1 MTLFLVITR
10 FICIFAHLKYYK
22 RKNQVMNSTGRKQS
36 YPLSEYLQSSHVSM
50 ELLDLVKSVFLRHN
64 RFSSV
69 LISVDDESV
78 IGLAPSVLSEGA
90 EIEPDFVI
98 EVQPYA
104 IWREDTAASFTSD
117 YDLKRF
123 NRSTVLETLRR
134 KVSDHKRYSFVAHQ
148 QEEGI
153 EGESVIKYEFIRL
166 SKDAKFILAT
176 QLVIT
181 STLEHD
187 VLTGGLNRAGLLRE
201 LEGKF
206 QLIGGEEQYSILYF
220 NIQNFR
226 MINELHGAKVGDRV
240 LQQMYTSLVYSSL
253 HPVSYARL
261 DSDNFVCMIDRKN
274 FNADVV
280 KDLCHQDCVMENLRV
295 PFRCLCGIY
304 HLDDPEIS
312 PINAC
317 DHAKL
322 AISYIK
328 DRLLQ
333 PWMVFNSFM
342 QKSYSSDAEIL
353 KELDDAINNDEFVP
367 FYQPIVDTQTGS
379 IVMAEA
385 LVRWKSPAKGLVP
398 PGVFIPVLERHGG
411 LSRIDML
418 MEKKVFDMQCQRY
431 QDKLPVVP
439 VDLNLSWVDFS
450 DTALLDQLYQHVK
463 DPALPVDYMRYEI
476 TESAL
481 AEIAENRYDVLDFFK
496 VQRVKLLIDDFGQGY
511 SFGTM
516 KDVDFHIIKI
526 DKSLIDQIGTSR
538 KVNLLI
544 ETIINMFHKMHAKVV
559 AEGVETEMQVN
570 YLRKVG
576 CDYIQGYFFYKP
588 MDQDAFLNLLEN
600 MEEANEAAR
609 KKSGVKSVKADAA
622 ADQSKVSKFHMSYI
636 AQKFSWLY
644 GSIQLKDF
652 KSTFLIVAVCA
663 FVAAAIYFTTY
674 NMVNNLVTENCDEM
688 TERDIDK
695 IKLNI
700 DMELGLAQEVIQT
713 FAATVFSNGLDIP
726 RDEKE
731 IYEMMEN
738 FLAQTPNISGI
749 VAGFEDSVFPQYA
762 DKRGFGPLVRNQNN
776 TLVRY
781 QVGEIRDFR
790 KTKEWYFTPLATR
803 KAGWSSPFFS
813 EEGDIIISYS
823 VPLFDKDRKV
833 IGVVACDLSIS
844 QLQSVIEQIKPYPS
858 SMVMIMQEDL
868 TFVIHPEKGYAMH
881 RTLPIFLRER
891 GVPVEQTIIDAL
903 SRGETGKAVIDEGH
917 NPTFLYYDVIDR
929 AGYRLLIESP
939 SEDVYKTL
947 TDISSTL
954 KGIGF
959 GGLSALI
966 LTLAIMLYDNK
977 KRERR
982 STERSMRILRHS
994 AETDGLTDIFNRAAG
1009 EKMISELMAKNT
1021 PGVFAI
1027 LDCDKFKQVNDNYG
1041 HASGD
1046 KLLKHLAEAL
1056 KTSFPTDITLHL
1068 GGDEF
1073 AVFCSDVRTA
1083 EDFQERAQLFFA
1095 QVRDIRIEEMG
1106 NYEPSV
1112 SMGAAVYHG
1121 EDGLPFDRLYTM
1133 ADKLLYESKKTEGCA
1148 LTISDN

>member
-1 MTLFLVITR
+1 M
-10 FICIFAHLKYYK
+10 
-22 RKNQVMNSTGRKQS
+22 NQVNNLSDTKQS
-36 YPLSEYLQSSHVSM
+36 YPLSEYIKNSHVSM
-50 ELLDLVKSVFLRHN
+50 ELLDLVRSVFLRSN
-64 RFSSV
+64 RFNSV
-69 LISVDDESV
+69 LISVDDDSV
-78 IGLAPSVLSEGA
+78 IGLSPSMLSEGA
-90 EIEPDFVI
+90 DIQPEFMI

-104 IWREDTAASFTSD
+104 MWRDEIAASFTSE

-123 NRSTVLETLRR
+123 TRSTVLNTLCR
-134 KVSDHKRYSFVAHQ
+134 KVGDHKRYSFVAHQ

-201 LEGKF
+201 LESKF
-206 QLIGGEEQYSILYF
+206 QLIGEEEEYSLALF

-226 MINELHGAKVGDRV
+226 IINELHGAKVGDRV
-240 LQQMYTSLVYSSL
+240 LQQMYTSIVYSSL
-253 HPVSYARL
+253 SPISYARL
-261 DSDNFVCMIDRKN
+261 DSDNFVCMLPRKN
-274 FNADVV
+274 FNADAI
-280 KDLCHQDCVMENLRV
+280 KDLCHQECLVENLKI

-304 HLDDPEIS
+304 HLDDKNDVPA
-312 PINAC
+312 NAI
-317 DHAKL
+317 DRAKL

-328 DRLLQ
+328 DRFLQ
-333 PWMVFNSFM
+333 PWMVFNPYM
-342 QKSYSSDAEIL
+342 QTSYSSDAEIL
-353 KELDDAINNDEFVP
+353 KELDDAISNDEFVP
-367 FYQPIVDTQTGS
+367 FFQPIVDTQTGS

-385 LVRWKSPAKGLVP
+385 LVRWKSPTKGLVS
-398 PGVFIPVLERHGG
+398 PGIFIPVLERHGG

-418 MEKKVFDMQCQRY
+418 MEQKVYALQCQRY
-431 QDKLPVVP
+431 KDNLPIVP
-439 VDLNLSWVDFS
+439 VDINLSWVDFS
-450 DTALLDQLYQHVK
+450 DTTLLDQLFEHVK
-463 DPALPVDYMRYEI
+463 DKSLPVDYMRYEI

-516 KDVDFHIIKI
+516 KDVDFAIIKI

-570 YLRKVG
+570 YLKKVG
-576 CDYIQGYFFYKP
+576 CDYIQGFFFYKP
-588 MDQDAFLNLLEN
+588 MDEEAFVQTLSN
-600 MEEANEAAR
+600 MDEANEIAR
-609 KKSGVKSVKADAA
+609 QKCGVMSVKAEGETEKK
-622 ADQSKVSKFHMSYI
+622 SKSGRRLPYLL
-636 AQKFSWLY
+636 QKLLWPFESV
-644 GSIQLKDF
+644 QLKDF
-652 KSTFLIVAVCA
+652 KSTFLIVAVCGL
-663 FVAAAIYFTTY
+663 VATAIYFSTY
-674 NMVNNLVTENCDEM
+674 NLVSNLVTNNCDEM
-688 TERDIDK
+688 TARDIDK

-700 DMELGLAQEVIQT
+700 DLELGVAQEAIQT
-713 FAATVFSNGLDIP
+713 FSSTVFSSGRDIP
-726 RDEKE
+726 RSEEE
-731 IYEMMEN
+731 IYKMMEN
-738 FLAQTPNISGI
+738 FLATTPNISGI
-749 VAGFEDSVFPQYA
+749 VAGFEDEIFPKYA
-762 DKRGFGPLVRNQNN
+762 DRRGFGPLVRNQNDS
-776 TLVRY
+776 LVRY
-781 QVGEIRDFR
+781 QVGDIRDFR
-790 KTKEWYFTPLATR
+790 KTKEWYSIPIETG

-823 VPLFDKDRKV
+823 VPLFDRDHEIV
-833 IGVVACDLSIS
+833 GVVACDLSIS
-844 QLQSVIEQIKPYPS
+844 HLQKVIELIKPYPT

-891 GVPVEQTIIDAL
+891 GVPVDQEIIEAL
-903 SRGETGKAVIDEGH
+903 REGKTGKAVLDAEN
-917 NPTFLYYDVIDR
+917 NPTFLYYDVIEK

-939 SEDVYKTL
+939 SDDVYQSL
-947 TDISSTL
+947 NSVSSTM
-954 KGIGF
+954 KTIGF

-966 LTLAIMLYDNK
+966 LTLIIMLYDNK

-994 AETDGLTDIFNRAAG
+994 AEVDGLTDIFNRSTG
-1009 EKMISELMAKNT
+1009 EKMISELMSKNVS
-1021 PGVFAI
+1021 GVLAI
-1027 LDCDKFKQVNDNYG
+1027 LDCDKFKLVNDNYG
-1041 HASGD
+1041 HAVGD
-1046 KLLKHLAEAL
+1046 KLLRQLAETL
-1056 KTSFPTDITLHL
+1056 KVCFPTDITLRL

-1073 AVFCSDVRTA
+1073 AVFCRDTHTA
-1083 EDFQERAQLFFA
+1083 EEFQERAQRFFS
-1095 QVRDIRIEEMG
+1095 QVKDIRIEEMG